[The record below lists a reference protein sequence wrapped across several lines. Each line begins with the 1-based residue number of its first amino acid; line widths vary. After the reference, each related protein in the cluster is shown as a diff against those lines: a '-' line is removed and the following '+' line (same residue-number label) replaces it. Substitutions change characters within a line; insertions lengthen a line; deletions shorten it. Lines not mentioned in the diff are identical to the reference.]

1 MLNVYLFNNVENFY
15 ETYSEIYIYYL
26 TCIILLILAL
36 VKIITYF

>member
-1 MLNVYLFNNVENFY
+1 MLMFIYLIMWKTFMKL
-15 ETYSEIYIYYL
+15 IQKYIYYL